1 MTDIG
6 NGEEAAEPP
15 PSVSRYHDDSTYASD
30 PVPLEVADKS
40 LRRFC
45 PELYGWSGRKAENKR
60 RRGIIVEHMSL
71 GDSRAAVV
79 VSSDPLLVAAYT
91 DELDCVAILRFV
103 PGPPIPDLVVGS
115 RLLTVN
121 TYKTGATV
129 DSDLFPG
136 PLRVERW
143 VGFYPIIADF
153 ICIDQGLIDRRKS
166 EIEEQEWERTLRFG
180 MEYVSAHPGTSRD
193 GSPTKSRVPQRVDL
207 LP

>member
-1 MTDIG
+1 
-6 NGEEAAEPP
+6 
-15 PSVSRYHDDSTYASD
+15 
-30 PVPLEVADKS
+30 
-40 LRRFC
+40 
-45 PELYGWSGRKAENKR
+45 
-60 RRGIIVEHMSL
+60 MSF

-103 PGPPIPDLVVGS
+103 PGPPIPDLPVGS

-121 TYKTGATV
+121 TYKRGTRL

-136 PLRVERW
+136 PLRLDRW

-153 ICIDQGLIDRRKS
+153 ICADQDLIDRRKAG
-166 EIEEQEWERTLRFG
+166 IDEQEWERTLRFG
-180 MEYVSAHPGTSRD
+180 MEYLSAHSRASRD
-193 GSPTKSRVPQRVDL
+193 GSPGKSAIPKRVDL